1 VIKRNR
7 LTVLMVSALLGVGAL
22 SGCEKN
28 DDAASDAPSEAT
40 QDAAQDDTEADAE
53 PEDTEPQDADDTPE
67 PVDDVDTEDPDP
79 ADSQDD
85 PADAAVEFLPTTLCP
100 VDVPAPPIP
109 HHMDSEEEGDGA
121 EIYCIAYVS
130 SKGYPETLYP
140 DIVDQFASLG
150 ADILQDSPA
159 AVADDPNDIS
169 IQSWDYEGHEVIV
182 NMTYAG
188 PTGVDLVYVVR
199 SLDRQS

>member
-1 VIKRNR
+1 
-7 LTVLMVSALLGVGAL
+7 MVSALLGVGAL

-28 DDAASDAPSEAT
+28 DNAASDAPSEAT

-130 SKGYPETLYP
+130 SKRSEERRVGKECRARPAREGTKEKRADGP
-140 DIVDQFASLG
+140 G
-150 ADILQDSPA
+150 AES
-159 AVADDPNDIS
+159 
-169 IQSWDYEGHEVIV
+169 G
-182 NMTYAG
+182 AG
-188 PTGVDLVYVVR
+188 R
-199 SLDRQS
+199 REN